1 MPMLP
6 FKFSK
11 SVNISR
17 TIKNSIFKIWFWCV
31 CGGGGGVL
39 IFFLKILTHKKFI
52 NMLGFKKNDLNKI
65 LKLGQD
71 FTLIKC

>member
-1 MPMLP
+1 MLILAEP
-6 FKFSK
+6 LKIQFLKFG
-11 SVNISR
+11 
-17 TIKNSIFKIWFWCV
+17 FGV
-31 CGGGGGVL
+31 CARACGWGGGLYDFQNL
-39 IFFLKILTHKKFI
+39 IFLKILTHKKVI